1 MNRSTSKPARPAN
14 VIRAAATS
22 LALLAVTALTPAC
35 APADPG
41 GQQVAS
47 GTSSSSPTPQ
57 APTPTPS
64 NTPMPDDS
72 SSPSDADIDRLIADM
87 DSAAEITDR
96 FWAEHWSDYFTGRYT
111 APDVVGLYNG
121 SDTDVPICDGEPLLA
136 DNAFYCVPE
145 HYVAW
150 DAGLMVRSFDVGN
163 SWTYLVIAHEWGHA
177 VLAQLDPSLV
187 YESEEL
193 QADCLAGA
201 TLYGAEDDGSI
212 TMGDGAEKELVDGL
226 NQLADQTAWTD
237 SDDHGDSFERIE
249 AFNLGRR
256 GGVNACLPE

>member
-1 MNRSTSKPARPAN
+1 
-14 VIRAAATS
+14 
-22 LALLAVTALTPAC
+22 
-35 APADPG
+35 
-41 GQQVAS
+41 
-47 GTSSSSPTPQ
+47 
-57 APTPTPS
+57 
-64 NTPMPDDS
+64 MPEDT
-72 SSPSDADIDRLIADM
+72 SSPSDADIDQLIADM
-87 DSAAEITDR
+87 DSAAEITDQ

-121 SDTDVPICDGEPLLA
+121 SDTDVPTCAGEPLPA
-136 DNAFYCVPE
+136 DNALYCGPE

-177 VLAQLDPSLV
+177 VLAQLNPSLV

-201 TLYGAEDDGSI
+201 TLYGAEASGSI
-212 TMGDGAEKELVDGL
+212 TMGNGAEKELVDGL

-249 AFNLGRR
+249 AFNLGRS